1 MSSSYWFETP
11 ILLWTTVVGL
21 QIFFLVT
28 VGIALRHGN
37 VLFMDLHG
45 WSHRLTGALH
55 LSWLVYGT
63 FRITIHT
70 QDCDARQA
78 FLYDVVL
85 GLTGLTATLSAARD
99 FPHRHVRNKGQSG
112 TLSSQAMVTQGEMIE
127 HAFYQFLNL
136 WQALFLHLMA
146 FMSMRN
152 NSKHNHS
159 PTPDWQRWIALLGVT
174 APWYV
179 RSRFPVNSFSQNW
192 NNKAPAST
200 IANNHKQKQK
210 SDAKSSDLELT
221 TLLYRIKKG
230 QYLFYKHVVLHGINL
245 AVCLQPN
252 QLVTTVSWRIFWLC
266 LNTAYAMEFFLQS
279 LVRRRVLTQP
289 AMLWLNRFLMAV
301 SSLAAV
307 PAILPTVRWE
317 LCILSLVLNITN
329 RHHDV
334 FHTMCLATAGFVLA
348 RLF

>member
-1 MSSSYWFETP
+1 M
-11 ILLWTTVVGL
+11 LLWLETWEAPMVLTSLVGL

-28 VGIALRHGN
+28 VGLAFRHGK
-37 VLFMDLHG
+37 VLFLDSHG
-45 WSHRLTGALH
+45 WSHRLAGAMH
-55 LSWLVYGT
+55 LSWLVYGC
-63 FRITIHT
+63 FCITNQT
-70 QDCDARQA
+70 QNARQA

-85 GLTGLTATLSAARD
+85 GCLGMTATLTAARD
-99 FPHRHVRNKGQSG
+99 FPHRYVRNAVGQSG
-112 TLSSQAMVTQGEMIE
+112 TLSKKAMVTQGEMIE
-127 HAFYQFLNL
+127 HAFYQFMNV

-146 FMSMRN
+146 YAW
-152 NSKHNHS
+152 NSHHS
-159 PTPDWQRWIALLGVT
+159 WPDWQRWIALLGVT

-192 NNKAPAST
+192 KKAAPSE
-200 IANNHKQKQK
+200 QQ
-210 SDAKSSDLELT
+210 SDRNLE

-230 QYLFYKHVVLHGINL
+230 QYLFYKHVVLHGVNL
-245 AVCLQPN
+245 ALSLQPSS
-252 QLVTTVSWRIFWLC
+252 LVTTKPWRIFWLC

-279 LVRRRVLTQP
+279 LVRRNVLSQP

-307 PAILPTVRWE
+307 PAIVGTVRWE
-317 LCILSLVLNITN
+317 LCLFSLVLNVTH

-334 FHTMCLATAGFVLA
+334 LNTMCLASAGLVLA